1 VSDGKLDNL
10 KHHPKINRIL
20 RRLGI
25 DFEELSAH
33 LMLKKSKH
41 DQLTYTM
48 QRHPVTHIMLS
59 KTLLIR
65 LVGMFSP
72 QMLRHTKLKRVFAGL
87 QESHKER

>member
-10 KHHPKINRIL
+10 KDLLKINRIL

-33 LMLKKSKH
+33 LMLKGSKY

-48 QRHPVTHIMLS
+48 QHHPVTHIMLS
-59 KTLLIR
+59 KTLSIR
-65 LVGMFSP
+65 LVGMFGP
-72 QMLRHTKLKRVFAGL
+72 QKQEVFELSEQLG
-87 QESHKER
+87 